1 MPVGTDT
8 VRAWHKV
15 TRAFPC
21 FLEQLHAA
29 QPVMADAALHLPAQE
44 GSVVALG
51 VQGLAADGP
60 LFFGIEEEEVGR
72 ITGLNLVVISI
83 SL

>member
-1 MPVGTDT
+1 
-8 VRAWHKV
+8 
-15 TRAFPC
+15 
-21 FLEQLHAA
+21 
-29 QPVMADAALHLPAQE
+29 MADAALHLPAQE

-72 ITGLNLVVISI
+72 IAGLEAVEGQIEDLGRAHAPEAVQVG
-83 SL
+83 LADDALAHQLPC